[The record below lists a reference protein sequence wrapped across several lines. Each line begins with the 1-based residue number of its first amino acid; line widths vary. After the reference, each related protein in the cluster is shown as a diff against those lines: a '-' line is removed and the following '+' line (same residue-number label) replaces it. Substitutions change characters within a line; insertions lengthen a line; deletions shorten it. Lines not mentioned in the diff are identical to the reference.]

1 MVRLDIRSLLQDAA
15 IEDVSA
21 LMTPIVL
28 NKRIVNVFLYG
39 GFLLIVTQSA
49 FVIGGDGRF
58 QPI

>member
-15 IEDVSA
+15 IEDVSV
-21 LMTPIVL
+21 LMTPIIFI
-28 NKRIVNVFLYG
+28 KRIVNAFLNG

-49 FVIGGDGRF
+49 FVIGGDGRL